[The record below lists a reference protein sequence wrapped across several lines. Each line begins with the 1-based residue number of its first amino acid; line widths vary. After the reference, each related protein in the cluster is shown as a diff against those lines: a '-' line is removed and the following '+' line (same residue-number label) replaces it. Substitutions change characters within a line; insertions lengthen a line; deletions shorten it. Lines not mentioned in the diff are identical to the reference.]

1 MANKLE
7 LTVEKSYELADSF
20 AQASARILDFRISN
34 RDSLTPEEAARL
46 ERCEDSL
53 DSMVVLFRGYGITL
67 IGAGA
72 GKAAEELKRAI
83 EAGKSAIET
92 INKVKNAIKIAEAL
106 VVLSVAVL
114 SKNTRDVLAAAK
126 TLKSVAKV
134 PVKNKAGS
142 FNISKP
148 GAR

>member
-7 LTVEKSYELADSF
+7 LTVKKSYELADSF
-20 AQASARILDFRISN
+20 AQASARILEFRISN
-34 RDSLTPEEAARL
+34 RDLLTPEEAARL

-67 IGAGA
+67 IGTGA
-72 GKAAEELKRAI
+72 GKAAEELKLAI

-92 INKVKNAIKIAEAL
+92 INKVKSAIKIAEAL

-114 SKNTRDVLAAAK
+114 SKNTRDILAAAK

-134 PVKNKAGS
+134 PVKHKER
-142 FNISKP
+142 IV
-148 GAR
+148 

>member
-20 AQASARILDFRISN
+20 AQASARILDFRISH
-34 RDSLTPEEAARL
+34 RDSLTPQEAARL

-72 GKAAEELKRAI
+72 GKAADELKLAI

-92 INKVKNAIKIAEAL
+92 IHKVKSAIKIAEAL

-114 SKNTRDVLAAAK
+114 SKNTRDILTAAK

-134 PVKNKAGS
+134 SVKNKA
-142 FNISKP
+142 
-148 GAR
+148 

>member
-7 LTVEKSYELADSF
+7 LTVKKSYELADSF

-34 RDSLTPEEAARL
+34 RDLLTPEEAARL

-67 IGAGA
+67 IGTGA
-72 GKAAEELKRAI
+72 GKAAEELKLAI

-92 INKVKNAIKIAEAL
+92 INKVKSAIKIAEAL

-114 SKNTRDVLAAAK
+114 SKNTRDILAAAK

-134 PVKNKAGS
+134 PVKHKER
-142 FNISKP
+142 IV
-148 GAR
+148 

>member
-7 LTVEKSYELADSF
+7 LTVKKSYELADSF

-72 GKAAEELKRAI
+72 GKAAEELKLAI

-92 INKVKNAIKIAEAL
+92 INKVKSAIKIAEAL

-114 SKNTRDVLAAAK
+114 AKNTRDILAATK

-134 PVKNKAGS
+134 PVKKQGS
-142 FNISKP
+142 IV
-148 GAR
+148 

>member
-7 LTVEKSYELADSF
+7 LTVKKSYELADSF

-34 RDSLTPEEAARL
+34 RDLLTPEEAARL

-72 GKAAEELKRAI
+72 GKAAEELKLAI
-83 EAGKSAIET
+83 EVGKSAIET
-92 INKVKNAIKIAEAL
+92 INKVKSAIKIAEAL

-114 SKNTRDVLAAAK
+114 SKNTRDILAAAK

-134 PVKNKAGS
+134 PVKK
-142 FNISKP
+142 
-148 GAR
+148 

>member
-1 MANKLE
+1 MEWSIQMANKLE
-7 LTVEKSYELADSF
+7 LTVKKSYELADSF

-72 GKAAEELKRAI
+72 GKAAEELKLAI

-92 INKVKNAIKIAEAL
+92 INKVKSAIKIAEAL

-114 SKNTRDVLAAAK
+114 AKNTRDILAATK

-134 PVKNKAGS
+134 PVKKQGR
-142 FNISKP
+142 IV
-148 GAR
+148 

>member
-7 LTVEKSYELADSF
+7 LTVKKSYELADSF

-34 RDSLTPEEAARL
+34 RDLLTPEEAARL

-67 IGAGA
+67 IGTGA
-72 GKAAEELKRAI
+72 GKAAEELKLAI

-92 INKVKNAIKIAEAL
+92 INKVKSAIKIAEAL

-114 SKNTRDVLAAAK
+114 SKNTRDILAAAK

-134 PVKNKAGS
+134 PVKK
-142 FNISKP
+142 
-148 GAR
+148 